1 MLRSE
6 MEFIWNGVKFGI
18 VLAFLVGP
26 VFFALIQTSIDK
38 GFSHGLGVA
47 LGVSLS
53 DMLYV
58 VVCYLGLYRVLS
70 TPSFQV
76 YMGYAGGIILI
87 LFGVYYLFIKKRQ
100 PAVQAAQAQV
110 DAHYKSFI
118 KGFIINTLSPMVLVF
133 WLGAISF
140 ASVTYG
146 YQSTREFFWFF
157 FAVLGTVLLTDAA
170 KVYLAHR
177 LRTLVTPTWQRI
189 MHMVVGLA
197 LVAFGA
203 RMIWKVMS

>member
-1 MLRSE
+1 
-6 MEFIWNGVKFGI
+6 MELIWNGIKFGI

-53 DMLYV
+53 DVLYV
-58 VVCYLGLYRVLS
+58 VVCFLGLYQFFNS
-70 TPSFQV
+70 PSFQT
-76 YMGYAGGIILI
+76 YLGYAGGAILI
-87 LFGVYYLFIKKRQ
+87 LFGVYYAFIKKRQ
-100 PAVQAAQAQV
+100 AAVVTEDASGN
-110 DAHYKSFI
+110 AHYKSFI
-118 KGFIINTLSPMVLVF
+118 KGFIINSLSPMVLVF
-133 WLGAISF
+133 WLGAVSF

-157 FAVLGTVLLTDAA
+157 FAVLGTVLITDVA

-177 LRTLVTPTWQRI
+177 LRKMVTLQWQRV
-189 MHMVVGLA
+189 MHVVVGVA
-197 LVAFGA
+197 LIFFGA
-203 RMIWKVMS
+203 RMIVKMLA